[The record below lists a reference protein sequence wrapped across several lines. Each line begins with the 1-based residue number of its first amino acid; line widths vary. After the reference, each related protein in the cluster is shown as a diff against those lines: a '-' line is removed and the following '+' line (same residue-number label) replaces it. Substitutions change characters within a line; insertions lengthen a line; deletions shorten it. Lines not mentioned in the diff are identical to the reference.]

1 MHRLSGTDTNHL
13 RMETPEQPM
22 TACGMFML
30 DTSTMPSGYSFE
42 AFRDK
47 LSGQIAALPEFRMK
61 LADSALNLD
70 NPVWVDDP
78 SFELDHHLHRV
89 ELPAPGGP
97 RELSELAARLVAE
110 RMDRDRPVWDMWVV
124 EGLVDA
130 DPGLKANVAVILRM
144 QHVLADGP
152 TALNIFS
159 RLCSTQSDPAPPA
172 PIAGVGTVS
181 KRRIVLDG
189 LVRFAC
195 KPWYLIKTLSS
206 ALVAVLF
213 NARKLRRSAGGKTA
227 PGWFG
232 RMPNAP
238 QTPFNGNITN
248 RRTAAYVQLN
258 LTDVKAVKDRFGA
271 TVNDVMLAVVS
282 GALRRFLLDRTAL
295 PQAAL
300 LAMMP
305 VADSDPAR
313 VSRNQFA
320 IRMTSL
326 HSDITDPAKRIEA
339 IAEMSSLAKQHTS
352 AIGASLLQDWLQC
365 FPGLFATGARFYKWS
380 GLSERRP
387 VYNLAMSNVRGA
399 ETQEYLLGAA
409 ITGRYAFGP
418 IVHGGGLQIIVMSL
432 NGKLDIGLVCCPD
445 LVPDL
450 WGLADRIPAALLEL
464 QTAAADTA

>member
-30 DTSTMPSGYSFE
+30 DTSTMPGGYSFE

-78 SFELDHHLHRV
+78 HFCLDHHLHRV

-97 RELSELAARLVAE
+97 RQLSELAARLVAE

-124 EGLVDA
+124 ERLVGA
-130 DPGLKANVAVILRM
+130 DPGLKADVAVILRM

-159 RLCSTQSDPAPPA
+159 RLCSTEVDPPPPEA
-172 PIAGVGTVS
+172 IAGVGTVS
-181 KRRIVLDG
+181 KRQMVLDG
-189 LVRFAC
+189 LVQFAC
-195 KPWYLIKTLSS
+195 KPWYLIKTLWS

-213 NARKLRRSAGGKTA
+213 NVRKVRRSAGGKKV
-227 PGWFG
+227 PSWFG
-232 RMPNAP
+232 GMPSAP
-238 QTPFNGNITN
+238 RTPFNGNITKS
-248 RRTAAYVQLN
+248 RTAAYVQLD
-258 LTDVKAVKDRFGA
+258 LADVKIIKDRFDV
-271 TVNDVMLAVVS
+271 TVNDVMLAVLS
-282 GALRRFLLDRTAL
+282 GALRRFLLDRNAL
-295 PQAAL
+295 PQAGL

-305 VADSDPAR
+305 VAVADPAR
-313 VSRNQFA
+313 ASRNQFA

-326 HSDITDPAKRIEA
+326 HSDKADPVERIEA

-365 FPGLFATGARFYKWS
+365 IPGLLAMGGRFYKWS
-380 GLSERRP
+380 GLSARRP
-387 VYNLAMSNVRGA
+387 VYNLGISNMRGA

-418 IVHGGGLQIIVMSL
+418 IVHGCGLQTVVMSL

-450 WGLADRIPAALLEL
+450 WDLADDIPAALLEL
-464 QTAAADTA
+464 QTAAG